1 MAVTGGIEMSK
12 CEDCK
17 QEMSEEHESCTYD
30 VIVIEGK
37 GYKRNTEYHDVN
49 KYCHDCGILNGGVH
63 HMGCDMERCPI
74 CDGQMICCDCKWNNY
89 SLGKSIV
96 EESK

>member
-1 MAVTGGIEMSK
+1 MSK

-30 VIVIEGK
+30 VIVIEGNA
-37 GYKRNTEYHDVN
+37 YKRNTKYHDVN
-49 KYCHDCGILNGGVH
+49 EYCHDCNILNGGVH

-74 CDGQMICCDCKWNNY
+74 CDGQMISCDCKWENY

-96 EESK
+96 EESE